1 MVTVAT
7 IEEVKY
13 TEKVDYEVKVEHD
26 KNMYKTEKKVKVK
39 GSQGESEVLA
49 KVIKHNGV
57 VVGKEIL
64 EEKVLEKP
72 VDELVVKGTKEVPKT
87 VATGAFLMPTRG
99 SISSRYGMRNGRMH
113 KGLDIAARTGTPI
126 KAADGGTVVFVGR
139 RGAYGNLVEINHGNG
154 YITRYAHCSTINVK
168 KGAKVYKG
176 QVIAKVGNTGRSTG
190 SHLHFE
196 VLKNGSN
203 KNPGSY
209 VR

>member
-1 MVTVAT
+1 
-7 IEEVKY
+7 
-13 TEKVDYEVKVEHD
+13 
-26 KNMYKTEKKVKVK
+26 
-39 GSQGESEVLA
+39 
-49 KVIKHNGV
+49 
-57 VVGKEIL
+57 
-64 EEKVLEKP
+64 
-72 VDELVVKGTKEVPKT
+72 
-87 VATGAFLMPTRG
+87 
-99 SISSRYGMRNGRMH
+99 
-113 KGLDIAARTGTPI
+113 
-126 KAADGGTVVFVGR
+126 ADGGTVVFVGR